1 MPLKK
6 GSSKSVIEANI
17 KELIEAGHEP
27 DQAAAIAYKN
37 ARQTSDF
44 DSTGQSRY
52 YTVSKLGPKRSL
64 TPEGYLLCLGVPVA
78 RTGEMMYGEGE
89 IADANGDMVKGDVDG
104 LIRVSRGPDDLF
116 RPETIASF
124 EGKSVTLGHP
134 DEFVTSEN
142 VKQYEIGTMLNVRR
156 GTGVED
162 DLMLADLLIKD
173 QRAIKAIQE
182 DGIEE
187 VSNGYEADYEQQ
199 QPGRAAQRNIL
210 GNHVALVERG
220 RCGPRC
226 AIGDE
231 TMPALKKKSWKDRI
245 MAAITAGDEKEVEKL
260 ASEVKDEE
268 EETEE
273 ERRKKAEDEER
284 EERKETKDT
293 LKQVLDHLKALD
305 ADMKELKEKVES
317 EDDDEDGDGDDDM
330 TGDPTND
337 VILTA
342 EQTEKLDTAGVKL
355 YTGDAAK
362 KIPQLAEII
371 APGFKMPTFDAKT
384 TDAQRAATLCQCQR
398 RALAKAYATDAGRE
412 VIGPLLGGQKADFK
426 KLPYALVNAAFHGA
440 ANAMRVRNNDGS
452 HSRAVTPTRDAGKP
466 VSIADINKANR
477 EFYNR

>member
-64 TPEGYLLCLGVPVA
+64 TPEGYLLCLSVPVA

-134 DEFVTSEN
+134 DEFVTPEN

-187 VSNGYEADYEQQ
+187 VSNGYEADYDQQ
-199 QPGRAAQRNIL
+199 QPGRAVQRNIV

-231 TMPALKKKSWKDRI
+231 IMPALKKKSWKDRM
-245 MAAITAGDEKEVEKL
+245 MAAFKTGDEKEVEKI
-260 ASEVKDEE
+260 ANEVKDEE
-268 EETEE
+268 EESEE
-273 ERRKKAEDEER
+273 NKRKKAEDEAA
-284 EERKETKDT
+284 EERKETKDA
-293 LKQVLDHLKALD
+293 LSKVLDHLKAIDERLD
-305 ADMKELKEKVES
+305 KMES
-317 EDDDEDGDGDDDM
+317 EDDEEDGDGDDDM
-330 TGDPTND
+330 DGDPTND
-337 VILTA
+337 IILSA
-342 EQTEKLDTAGVKL
+342 EKAEKLDTAGVKL

-362 KIPQLAEII
+362 KIPQLAEIL
-371 APGFKMPTFDAKT
+371 APGTKVPTFDAKT

-398 RALAKAYATDAGRE
+398 SALAKAYATDAGRAIIE
-412 VIGPLLGGQKADFK
+412 PMLGGHAANFK

-440 ANAMRVRNNDGS
+440 AAAMRVKNNDIANRTGI
-452 HSRAVTPTRDAGKP
+452 VTRDFGKP
-466 VSIADINKANR
+466 VTAADINARNR
-477 EFYNR
+477 EFYKR

>member
-1 MPLKK
+1 M
-6 GSSKSVIEANI
+6 GT
-17 KELIEAGHEP
+17 
-27 DQAAAIAYKN
+27 
-37 ARQTSDF
+37 RTTDF
-44 DSTGQSRY
+44 DASGASRY

-64 TPEGYLLCLGVPVA
+64 TPEGYLLCLDVPVA
-78 RTGEMMYGEGE
+78 RTGEMLYGEGE
-89 IADANGDMVKGDVDG
+89 IADDKGEMVKGDQDG
-104 LIRVSRGPDDLF
+104 IIRVTRGPEDLF

-124 EGKSVTLGHP
+124 EGKPVTLGHP
-134 DEFVTSEN
+134 DEFVTPAN
-142 VKQYEIGTMLNVRR
+142 IRQHQVGTMANVRR
-156 GTGVED
+156 GTGVD
-162 DLMLADLLIKD
+162 DDVMLADLLITD
-173 QRAIKAIQE
+173 QRAIDAIQK

-210 GNHVALVERG
+210 GNHTALVGRG
-220 RCGPRC
+220 RCGSRC

-245 MAAITAGDEKEVEKL
+245 MAAIKAGDEKEVEKL

-273 ERRKKAEDEER
+273 DRRKKAEDEAA

-293 LKQVLDHLKALD
+293 LKKVLDQLKALD
-305 ADMKELKEKVES
+305 ADMKELKEKVEA
-317 EDDDEDGDGDDDM
+317 EDEEEDPDDM

-337 VILTA
+337 IILSA
-342 EQTEKLDTAGVKL
+342 EQAEKLDTAGVKL

-362 KIPQLAEII
+362 RIPQLAEII
-371 APGFKMPTFDAKT
+371 APGFKMPTFDAKA

-440 ANAMRVRNNDGS
+440 AAAMRVRNNDGS
-452 HSRAVTPTRDAGKP
+452 HSRAVASIRDAGKP
-466 VSIADINKANR
+466 VSIADINKANHAY
-477 EFYNR
+477 YNR